1 MVVEPIIETATSP
14 TETSPKTAR
23 LMPGSARERP
33 HPPPLDTAA
42 ANNLPRHESNSSL
55 PISAVTPTPPPDTS
69 STDANGRKPRT
80 GTNAAG
86 PSSPLPTT
94 TFHIGVSEDVN
105 RKCRRTMEDTH
116 SYIYDYHISG
126 SDSGYFAIFDGNAG
140 ISAAEYCGEN
150 FHRILSKQ
158 LGAADPGVG
167 VPEILDRTFVECD
180 LELDKLSSGSTRTS
194 GCTAVVAY
202 TRWEDR
208 NVPDRSATKRERRK
222 SEDADGGIDHPRP
235 TKVERRRVLY
245 TGNVGDARI
254 VLWYDDH
261 SLLFLTF

>member
-1 MVVEPIIETATSP
+1 MDVSSPTSSTTSP
-14 TETSPKTAR
+14 SSTETSPR
-23 LMPGSARERP
+23 SGYGRPGGSGSGRERP

-42 ANNLPRHESNSSL
+42 ANNLPRNELSSPL
-55 PISAVTPTPPPDTS
+55 QEGSAVSPTPPADAITAN
-69 STDANGRKPRT
+69 ANGRKPRT

-86 PSSPLPTT
+86 LSSPLSTT

-105 RKCRRTMEDTH
+105 KKCRRTMEDTH
-116 SYIYDYHISG
+116 AYLYDFHKNG
-126 SDSGYFAIFDGNAG
+126 SDCGYFAIFDGHAG
-140 ISAAEYCGEN
+140 KSAAEYCGLN

-158 LGAADPGVG
+158 LEKADPGVG

-180 LELDKLSSGSTRTS
+180 QELDKLSSGSNRAS

-202 TRWEDR
+202 ARWEDR
-208 NVPDRSATKRERRK
+208 KVPDRNALKRDHRR
-222 SEDADGGIDHPRP
+222 SSGGEGVDQPKP

-254 VLWYDDH
+254 VLW
-261 SLLFLTF
+261 